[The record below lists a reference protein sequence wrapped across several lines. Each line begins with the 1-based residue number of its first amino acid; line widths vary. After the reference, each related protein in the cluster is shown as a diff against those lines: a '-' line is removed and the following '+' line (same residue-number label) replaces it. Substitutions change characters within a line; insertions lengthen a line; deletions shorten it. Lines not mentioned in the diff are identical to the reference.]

1 MCVQGEKVSCE
12 RRESNGPTHRLI
24 QFTDPHIGGRP
35 DYQLL
40 GLDTGRTLDEVLN
53 AIARE
58 QAGAEML
65 LATGDISA
73 NGSEASYRRFLDKMQ
88 RVRTPWFWL
97 PGNHDEPARMAQLAP
112 ARSAEMVTLG
122 NWRLLLLD
130 TSLEGEI
137 CGGLHRA
144 QLQRLQQLLHECR
157 QHPVMILM
165 HHQPVPVGSD
175 WIDGHMLREGRE
187 PLLDMVRAAPQVK
200 ALVWGHVHQ
209 QFDSRI
215 QRPGFADLQLHATPS
230 TSVQFTP
237 GSGPFAVDDE
247 MPGYRWF
254 ELNDDGSYSTGVER
268 VKVSEYSVDL
278 ASGGY

>member
-1 MCVQGEKVSCE
+1 MSHE
-12 RRESNGPTHRLI
+12 RRESDESAHRLV
-24 QFTDPHIGGRP
+24 QFTDPHIGSRP

-40 GLDTGRTLDEVLN
+40 GLDTGHTLDEVLR
-53 AIARE
+53 AIENE
-58 QAGAEML
+58 QRATML
-65 LATGDISA
+65 VATGDISA
-73 NGSEASYRRFLDKMQ
+73 NGSEASYQRFLQKMQ
-88 RVRTPWFWL
+88 RVKTPWYWL
-97 PGNHDEPARMAQLAP
+97 PGNHDEPARMRDAAP

-130 TSLEGEI
+130 TSLENQI
-137 CGGLHRA
+137 RGGLSEA

-157 QHPVMILM
+157 EHPVMVLM

-175 WIDGHMLREGRE
+175 WIDGHMLREGGER
-187 PLLDMVRAAPQVK
+187 LLQLVTAAANVK

-209 QFDSRI
+209 QFDSRLP
-215 QRPGFADLQLHATPS
+215 RPGAGDLGLHATPS

-237 GSGPFAVDDE
+237 GSGPFSVDDR

-254 ELNDDGSYSTGVER
+254 ELRDDGSYSTGVER
-268 VKVSEYSVDL
+268 VNVSEYSVDL